1 MLNAFT
7 VMLSAGQEEEGVK
20 KKKDSSDSLV
30 SKVMQSAVSVMQ

>member
-7 VMLSAGQEEEGVK
+7 VMLSAGQEEEGVE
-20 KKKDSSDSLV
+20 KKDSSDSLV